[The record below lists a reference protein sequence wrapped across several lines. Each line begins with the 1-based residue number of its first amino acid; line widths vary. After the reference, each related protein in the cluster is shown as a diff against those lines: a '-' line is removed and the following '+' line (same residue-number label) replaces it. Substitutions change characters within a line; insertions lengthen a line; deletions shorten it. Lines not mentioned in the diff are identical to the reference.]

1 MLKYGPP
8 KLASFRY
15 CRIILTGKCQG
26 SCEKNRWAWNCQ
38 EIFSVPSTNS
48 QQPRTRCSMSVHKMI
63 PISLSTR
70 NWPRVTIWLHVLAME
85 PLVDAPPGSSLA
97 QNAQGNFSFPKIL
110 EKQMPDCIMNAWSL
124 IVRRDV
130 SEAPLTQN
138 LKKTD
143 CYWEHYVIECP
154 HLNS

>member
-1 MLKYGPP
+1 MFKYGPP

-97 QNAQGNFSFPKIL
+97 QNARGNFSFPKIFRKTNVWL
-110 EKQMPDCIMNAWSL
+110 HNACMISNRKEMYHLWHKIWKIM
-124 IVRRDV
+124 
-130 SEAPLTQN
+130 
-138 LKKTD
+138 D
-143 CYWEHYVIECP
+143 CYLSRTLCNIG
-154 HLNS
+154 